1 MRTGRALT
9 ARRRRAGA
17 RAPQPSANAQHTL
30 EGGRDGHR
38 HREVVQRRRAHPS
51 DAGAQPV
58 SPQRTPSGRLSAL
71 DGSFLRLESP
81 AAHMHVGWSAVFA
94 VPDGGAR
101 PTLAALR
108 ERVAERLDGVAWCR
122 WRLEPA
128 PLGLAEPRWIED

>member
-1 MRTGRALT
+1 MS
-9 ARRRRAGA
+9 
-17 RAPQPSANAQHTL
+17 Q
-30 EGGRDGHR
+30 
-38 HREVVQRRRAHPS
+38 S
-51 DAGAQPV
+51 D
-58 SPQRTPSGRLSAL
+58 QRTTSGRLSAL
-71 DGSFLRLESP
+71 DGSFLRLESS

-128 PLGLAEPRWIED
+128 PLGLAEPRWIEDPDFDLTAHVQALSEPDEPVSHAAFAALRDEMLSAPLDRDRPMWRIFLVPRLED